1 MRKFILLLTPLA
13 LSAALVAGCGGGGG
27 KKSVT
32 VGDTKFETGSLPS
45 GFPKDFPIYSGAKFK
60 GAVSSTQQGEKG
72 FAATWETG
80 DGIDKVKSYYSDQ
93 FGGKSNWAQDSATDT
108 GAGAFFT
115 AHHKSDNKVALLT
128 VTTQDG
134 TTSIA
139 VFAGENTSD
148 AGGSTPPDEKATATT
163 SSGSSSKAT
172 PEATSKSASSG
183 ATSTPDTSPLPAEAK
198 LPKDFPSDRVPLPSG
213 ARVTSATSFSNG
225 GTSTFI
231 IEFYVK
237 DTPEHVAD
245 FLKTEFAKHGWTDA
259 VTSNAGTNFFV
270 SFTGD
275 NGTDGA
281 TVSIEES
288 DTPGYAHAAL
298 SVAIGG

>member
-13 LSAALVAGCGGGGG
+13 LAAALVAGCGGGGG

-45 GFPKDFPIYSGAKFK
+45 GFPKDFPIYSGASFK
-60 GAVSSTQQGEKG
+60 GAISSTQQGEKG

-80 DGIDKVKSYYSDQ
+80 DSIDKVKSYYSDQ

-115 AHHKSDNKVALLT
+115 VHKKGDTKAAFLT
-128 VTTQDG
+128 IATQDG
-134 TTSIA
+134 KTAIV
-139 VFAGENTSD
+139 VFVGESTGDS
-148 AGGSTPPDEKATATT
+148 GGSAAAPEKATATT
-163 SSGSSSKAT
+163 SSGTSKAT
-172 PEATSKSASSG
+172 PEATTKSDTPG
-183 ATSTPDTSPLPAEAK
+183 ATNTPDASPLPPEAK

-213 ARVTSATSFSNG
+213 ARVTTATSFSNG
-225 GTSTFI
+225 GISTFV

-245 FLKTEFAKHGWTDA
+245 FLKAEFAKHAWTDA
-259 VTSNAGTNFFV
+259 VTSTAGTNFFL
-270 SFTGD
+270 SFTGE

-288 DTPGYAHAAL
+288 DTTPGYAHAAL
-298 SVAIGG
+298 SVAITQ